1 MKHLIEKLFNWM
13 GSEVVE
19 MEEKVLK
26 DQNKI
31 EKGQVRY
38 IFSDEENYEGEW
50 KDGKYHG
57 QGTLTTPDGDKYEG
71 EWIKQ

>member
-50 KDGKYHG
+50 KDAKYHG